1 MVSFSGRQ
9 RRRRHRGLRVSSIA
23 TRSAALPAC
32 SRSQK
37 KLVQAAGWGRWRVCC
52 GVQGRF
58 CGRLLLKKDEKLLVE
73 ECQRIGHLLGGASG
87 GTTEEERRSLA
98 AIARAIASG
107 DVRRHLEQQKAAIEA
122 RRHPSARPPAR
133 RVTPP
138 LRSPPQAACD
148 ADGRGP
154 DVTGHVLRWP
164 SLGGR
169 RLGPRGILSSVA
181 IGALSVHLL
190 STFRCET
197 IFRGPWSLPLL

>member
-1 MVSFSGRQ
+1 M
-9 RRRRHRGLRVSSIA
+9 
-23 TRSAALPAC
+23 
-32 SRSQK
+32 
-37 KLVQAAGWGRWRVCC
+37 CC

-133 RVTPP
+133 RVTPL
-138 LRSPPQAACD
+138 LRVPASPDCCGFRLRLRVALTAAVRTRLACLGV
-148 ADGRGP
+148 A
-154 DVTGHVLRWP
+154 VL
-164 SLGGR
+164 GVAG
-169 RLGPRGILSSVA
+169 LGPRGIL
-181 IGALSVHLL
+181 LL
-190 STFRCET
+190 RLRLGGCLCIS
-197 IFRGPWSLPLL
+197 